1 VLLVHYPPGTVVHG
15 GPEGSADSATVV
27 PVMSPGSPSSGAREA
42 AWPPV
47 SVVVPVL
54 NEERHLEAA
63 VTKVLEQ
70 DYRGPLE
77 VVLAVGPSRDRT
89 AQVATRL
96 AAGDARVHVVDN
108 PTGRT
113 PAGLNAAIKGSTGD
127 VVVRVDAHSE
137 LSPGYIAKAVELLER
152 TDADNVGGV
161 MLAQGR
167 TPFERA
173 VARAMRS
180 RLGIGGARFHVGG
193 EEGEAETVYL
203 GVFRRAT
210 LDRLGGFDDNFH
222 RAQDWELNH
231 RIRLAGGRIWFSPDL
246 WVTYRPRSSWKALAL
261 QFFRTGRWRRQV
273 TRRYP
278 ETAGLRYLAPPVT
291 VVAIAAGTAAGV
303 VGQVTGPSWLR
314 LGLVAPAGYA
324 VGVLVGSQLVA
335 GEDPP
340 ADVRERAW
348 LPVVVATMHM
358 TWGAGFLLPLRKL
371 GEHSTRV
378 RRFATKVRG

>member
-1 VLLVHYPPGTVVHG
+1 
-15 GPEGSADSATVV
+15 
-27 PVMSPGSPSSGAREA
+27 MSPDTGAEPPVQQPQADR
-42 AWPPV
+42 WPAV

-70 DYRGPLE
+70 DYPGPIE

-89 AQVATRL
+89 AQVAARL
-96 AAGDARVHVVDN
+96 AAADARVHVVDN

-113 PAGLNAAIKGSTGD
+113 PSGLNAAIKGSTGD

-137 LSPGYIAKAVELLER
+137 LSPGYVAKAVEILTR

-210 LDRLGGFDDNFH
+210 LERLGGFDEHFH

-231 RIRLAGGRIWFSPDL
+231 RIRMAGGRIWFSPDL

-278 ETAGLRYLAPPVT
+278 ETANPRYLAPPAA
-291 VVAIAAGTAAGV
+291 VVAIVGGAAAGLAAQAG
-303 VGQVTGPSWLR
+303 GPSWLR
-314 LGLVAPAGYA
+314 LGWVAPAGYA
-324 VGVLVGSQLVA
+324 LAVIAGSQVVA
-335 GEDPP
+335 GQEPR
-340 ADVRERAW
+340 ADARERAW
-348 LPVVVATMHM
+348 LPIVVATMHLS
-358 TWGAGFLLPLRKL
+358 WGAGFLTPLRRL
-371 GEHSTRV
+371 GAHSPAV
-378 RRFATKVRG
+378 RRFATRVRA

>member
-1 VLLVHYPPGTVVHG
+1 
-15 GPEGSADSATVV
+15 
-27 PVMSPGSPSSGAREA
+27 MSPGQQGSGEGAD
-42 AWPPV
+42 AWPAV

-63 VTKVLEQ
+63 VTNVLEQ
-70 DYRGPLE
+70 EYPGPLE

-89 AQVATRL
+89 ADVAARL
-96 AAGDARVHVVDN
+96 GAADPRVHLVEN

-113 PAGLNAAIKGSTGD
+113 PSGLNAAIKGSTGD

-137 LSPGYIAKAVELLER
+137 LSPGYVRRAVELLQR
-152 TDADNVGGV
+152 TDADNVGGL

-167 TPFERA
+167 TPFESA

-180 RLGIGGARFHVGG
+180 RLGVGGARFHVGG
-193 EEGEAETVYL
+193 AEGEAETVYL

-210 LDRLGGFDDNFH
+210 LDRLGGFDEHFH

-231 RIRLAGGRIWFSPDL
+231 RIRTAGGRIWFSPEL

-278 ETAGLRYLAPPVT
+278 ETASLRYLAPPVA
-291 VVAIAAGTAAGV
+291 VIAIVAGTVGGLAGAFA
-303 VGQVTGPSWLR
+303 GPWWLR
-314 LGLVAPAGYA
+314 LGWAVPAVYLVVVA
-324 VGVLVGSQLVA
+324 VGSAAISA
-335 GEDPP
+335 G
-340 ADVRERAW
+340 AGRRERAW
-348 LPVVVATMHM
+348 LPVVVLTMHLS
-358 TWGAGFLLPLRKL
+358 WGAGFLIPLRRL
-371 GEHSTRV
+371 GRHSPAV
-378 RRFATKVRG
+378 RRFKAKVRA

>member
-1 VLLVHYPPGTVVHG
+1 
-15 GPEGSADSATVV
+15 
-27 PVMSPGSPSSGAREA
+27 MSPGSQGPGARAA

-63 VTKVLEQ
+63 VTNVLEQ
-70 DYRGPLE
+70 DYPGSME

-89 AQVATRL
+89 AAVAARL
-96 AAGDARVHVVDN
+96 AAADPRVHIVEN

-137 LSPGYIAKAVELLER
+137 LSGGYVRRAVEILEH
-152 TDADNVGGV
+152 TGADNVGGL
-161 MLAQGR
+161 MLARGR

-173 VARAMRS
+173 VACAMGS
-180 RLGIGGARFHVGG
+180 RFGIGGARFHVGG

-203 GVFRRAT
+203 GVFRRST
-210 LDRLGGFDDNFH
+210 LDRLGGFDEHFH

-231 RIRLAGGRIWFSPDL
+231 RIRSSGGTIWFSPEL
-246 WVTYRPRSSWKALAL
+246 SVTYRPRSTWQALAL

-278 ETAGLRYLAPPVT
+278 ETASLRYLAPPIT
-291 VVAIAAGTAAGV
+291 VVAMAAGTLAGL
-303 VGQVTGPSWLR
+303 VGAVTGPGWLR
-314 LGLVAPAGYA
+314 LGWMVPGGYVAA
-324 VGVLVGSQLVA
+324 VLIGSQVIA
-335 GEDPP
+335 GRDEP
-340 ADVRERAW
+340 ADAGERAW
-348 LPVVVATMHM
+348 LPVVVATMHLA
-358 TWGAGFLLPLRKL
+358 WGAGFLVPLRRL
-371 GEHSTRV
+371 GRHSPAV
-378 RRFATKVRG
+378 RRFKQKVRA

>member
-1 VLLVHYPPGTVVHG
+1 VTNVL
-15 GPEGSADSATVV
+15 A
-27 PVMSPGSPSSGAREA
+27 
-42 AWPPV
+42 
-47 SVVVPVL
+47 
-54 NEERHLEAA
+54 
-63 VTKVLEQ
+63 Q
-70 DYRGPLE
+70 DYPGPLE
-77 VVLAVGPSRDRT
+77 VVLAIGPSRDRT
-89 AQVATRL
+89 PQVAARL
-96 AAGDARVHVVDN
+96 AAADHRVHLVDN

-137 LSPGYIAKAVELLER
+137 LSPGYVRRAVELLES
-152 TDADNVGGV
+152 TDADNVGGL
-161 MLAQGR
+161 MLAQGH

-210 LDRLGGFDDNFH
+210 LDRLGGFDEHFH

-231 RIRLAGGRIWFSPDL
+231 RIRMAGGRIWFSPDL

-278 ETAGLRYLAPPVT
+278 ETASPRYLAPPVAL
-291 VVAIAAGTAAGV
+291 VAIAGGAVAGL
-303 VGQVTGPSWLR
+303 VGGITGPGWLR
-314 LGLVAPAGYA
+314 LGWVVPSVYL
-324 VGVLVGSQLVA
+324 VGVVAGSQVIA
-335 GEDPP
+335 GGDEP
-340 ADVRERAW
+340 ADLRERAW
-348 LPVVVATMHM
+348 LPLVVVTMHLS
-358 TWGAGFLLPLRKL
+358 WGAGFLTPLRRL
-371 GEHSTRV
+371 GRHSPAV
-378 RRFATKVRG
+378 RRFRAKVRA

>member
-1 VLLVHYPPGTVVHG
+1 MSSDATDAG
-15 GPEGSADSATVV
+15 GRADER
-27 PVMSPGSPSSGAREA
+27 SGG
-42 AWPPV
+42 WPPV

-63 VTKVLEQ
+63 VTKVLDQ
-70 DYRGPLE
+70 DYPGPVE
-77 VVLAVGPSRDRT
+77 VVLAIGPSRDRT
-89 AQVATRL
+89 AQVAARL
-96 AAGDARVHVVDN
+96 AARDARVHVVDN

-137 LSPGYIAKAVELLER
+137 LSPGYVRRAVELLER

-161 MLAQGR
+161 MLARGR

-203 GVFRRAT
+203 GVFRRST
-210 LDRLGGFDDNFH
+210 LDRLGGFDEHFH

-231 RIRLAGGRIWFSPDL
+231 RIRLAGGKIWFSPDL
-246 WVTYRPRSSWKALAL
+246 WVTYRPRSSWQALAL

-278 ETAGLRYLAPPVT
+278 ETANLRYLAPPVT
-291 VVAIAAGTAAGV
+291 VVAIAAGSAAGV
-303 VGQVTGPSWLR
+303 VGSFAGPSWLR
-314 LGLVAPAGYA
+314 LGWAAPAGYLLA
-324 VGVLVGSQLVA
+324 VTLGAQVLAGSRVD
-335 GEDPP
+335 GEP
-340 ADVRERAW
+340 AADARERAW

-371 GEHSTRV
+371 GEHSSAV
-378 RRFATKVRG
+378 RRFKAKVRA

>member
-1 VLLVHYPPGTVVHG
+1 
-15 GPEGSADSATVV
+15 
-27 PVMSPGSPSSGAREA
+27 MSPQRWA
-42 AWPPV
+42 PV
-47 SVVVPVL
+47 SVGVPVL
-54 NEERHLEAA
+54 NEGPPLEAA

-70 DYRGPLE
+70 DYPGPLE
-77 VVLAVGPSRDRT
+77 VVLAIGPSRDRT
-89 AQVATRL
+89 AQG
-96 AAGDARVHVVDN
+96 AARPAARDTPGHGGDT

-137 LSPGYIAKAVELLER
+137 LSPGYIAKAVEILRR

-203 GVFRRAT
+203 GVFKRAT
-210 LDRLGGFDDNFH
+210 LDRLGGFDEHFH

-231 RIRLAGGRIWFSPDL
+231 RIRLAGGTIWFSPDL
-246 WVTYRPRSSWKALAL
+246 WVTSRPRSSWKALAL
-261 QFFRTGRWRRQV
+261 HFFRTGRWRRQV

-278 ETAGLRYLAPPVT
+278 ETASPRYLAPPVA
-291 VVAIAAGTAAGV
+291 VVAIAAGTVAAAAGSL
-303 VGQVTGPSWLR
+303 GGPPWLR
-314 LGLVAPAGYA
+314 LGA
-324 VGVLVGSQLVA
+324 VVPGTY
-335 GEDPP
+335 
-340 ADVRERAW
+340 
-348 LPVVVATMHM
+348 VV
-358 TWGAGFLLPLRKL
+358 
-371 GEHSTRV
+371 
-378 RRFATKVRG
+378 